1 MEWEERFG
9 TVFLKFISYYPYC
22 WIGWETL
29 GGKPWWKHVK
39 TNTAN
44 DLLFFLGGFIS
55 QSAPNHAQSEFIV
68 RFGHIIKVFFI
79 FKVAMPRVSQNW

>member
-1 MEWEERFG
+1 MEQCGDGMGGKVWDSF
-9 TVFLKFISYYPYC
+9 FFFNISYYPYC

-39 TNTAN
+39 IHTAN
-44 DLLFFLGGFIS
+44 DLLFFFPPLGGYIS

-68 RFGHIIKVFFI
+68 RFGHIIYI
-79 FKVAMPRVSQNW
+79 FLSLR